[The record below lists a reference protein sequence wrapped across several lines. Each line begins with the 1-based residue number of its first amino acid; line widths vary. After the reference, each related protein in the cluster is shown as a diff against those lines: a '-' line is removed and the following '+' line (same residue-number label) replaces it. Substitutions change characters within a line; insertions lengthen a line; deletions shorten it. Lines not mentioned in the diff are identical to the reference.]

1 MKENKKDLASYIDE
15 LESKLVDLSLKLKAK
30 DTELKTVQTENF
42 NRIRKVVHNL
52 KNPIGVA
59 YSFAEILATID
70 CVSANE
76 KSKKYVEI
84 IKNSNDF
91 SIQFLTSLSKL
102 NRLKSPDYKLIK
114 ASTNYIKLVSIAV
127 DEFAYEAKD
136 KNRLILNKTSGNE
149 LFLNIDS
156 PEIEFLIRILIRNAV
171 RFSSK
176 ETTITVEVIEQND
189 CIETIIKDQGI
200 GISATDLK
208 TIFNEFFVVNTYDVA
223 NEKCIG
229 LGLTIA
235 KIILEKHHGTIDV
248 KSTLNSGTE
257 VKISIPKK

>member
-1 MKENKKDLASYIDE
+1 MKEDKKDLVNYIDE
-15 LESKLVDLSLKLKAK
+15 LEGKLVDLSLKLKAK
-30 DTELKTVQTENF
+30 NNELKTVQTENF

-59 YSFAEILATID
+59 YSFAEILATMECI
-70 CVSANE
+70 STNE
-76 KSKKYVEI
+76 KNKKYVEI

-102 NRLKSPDYKLIK
+102 NRLKSPDYKLVK
-114 ASTNYIKLVSIAV
+114 ASTNYGKLVSVAV
-127 DEFAYEAKD
+127 DEFVCKTKD
-136 KNRLILNKTSGNE
+136 KNRVILNNTFEKD

-156 PEIEFLIRILIRNAV
+156 PEIEFLIRILISNSV

-176 ETTITVEVIEQND
+176 ETTITVEIIEQND
-189 CIETIIKDQGI
+189 CVETIITDEGI

-208 TIFNEFFVVNTYDVA
+208 TIFNEFFVVNTYDVT

-229 LGLTIA
+229 LGLSIA
-235 KIILEKHHGTIDV
+235 KIILEQHQGAINV

>member
-1 MKENKKDLASYIDE
+1 MKEDEKDVANYIDE

-30 DTELKTVQTENF
+30 NNELYAVKSENF

-59 YSFAEILATID
+59 YSFAEILATIE
-70 CVSANE
+70 CVNTNE
-76 KSKKYVEI
+76 KNKKYVDVV
-84 IKNSNDF
+84 KNSNDF

-102 NRLKSPDYKLIK
+102 NRLKSPDYKLLN
-114 ASTNYIKLVSIAV
+114 ANTNYIKLVSTAV
-127 DEFAYEAKD
+127 DEFVYNAKD
-136 KNRLILNKTSGNE
+136 KNRVILNNTSKNE

-156 PEIEFLIRILIRNAV
+156 TEIEFLLRILINNAV

-176 ETTITVEVIEQND
+176 ETAIKIKIIENSD
-189 CIETIIKDQGI
+189 CVETIITDEGI
-200 GISATDLK
+200 GISETDLEQV
-208 TIFNEFFVVNTYDVA
+208 FNEFFVVNTYDVN

-235 KIILEKHHGTIDV
+235 KIILKHHNGTIDV
-248 KSTLNSGTE
+248 KSHLSTGTR